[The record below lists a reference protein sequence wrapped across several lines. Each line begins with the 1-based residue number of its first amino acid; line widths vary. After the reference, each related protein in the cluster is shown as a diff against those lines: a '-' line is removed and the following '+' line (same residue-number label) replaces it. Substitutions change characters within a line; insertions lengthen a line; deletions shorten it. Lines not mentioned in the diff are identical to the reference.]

1 MDTENKEKKFV
12 SLEVGSKLTGYTQD
26 YLQRLCRLNKVDCRI
41 APNEEYALELESL
54 LRDTQ
59 TILLSFEGINFMEKT
74 DLREVP
80 KAPVA
85 PDTTINAATLPA
97 TAEKLIKPDT
107 VFSVVGRA
115 VVSGPVHSD
124 QAVTNTPPPVAPAEP
139 APKIT
144 PAMMHT
150 PIASLK
156 FTPPAGAGE
165 GAPTSG
171 ATPTPSRFAQAPA
184 PAVVTPA
191 VSSFANTQK
200 DMPGDSVQVSIGR
213 MSITTTPTPAVASTP
228 PPTPKPILPTPP
240 PPPKVSLPTPPPPPR
255 PTPTPTP
262 IPTPS
267 PTPPPV
273 QKIITEVKPAPMS
286 VADTKPA
293 VNTPA
298 VPTPLPTPVIV
309 PKIVVPAQP
318 LDAWDALLFGDTPV
332 VPQVSVQE
340 KPKDISVNVAP
351 PPAPKVAPSV
361 VLSIAPM
368 LPAIETPALPVVATS
383 ALPVALTSPYRPI
396 QTSVDPA
403 PHHDPAPLFPVLV
416 KNPDA
421 NLPMSLPPLGAL
433 PVVSVPQ
440 LPITTEENFPMVR
453 PEEHLAKIAPHPLLA
468 V

>member
-26 YLQRLCRLNKVDCRI
+26 YLERLCRLNKVDCRI
-41 APNEEYALELESL
+41 APNEEYALELDSL

-59 TILLSFEGINFMEKT
+59 TILLSFEGINFVEKT

-80 KAPVA
+80 KAPVV
-85 PDTTINAATLPA
+85 PDTTIDAATLPA
-97 TAEKLIKPDT
+97 TSEKLVKPDT

-124 QAVTNTPPPVAPAEP
+124 QAVTNTPSPVVPAEP
-139 APKIT
+139 RPKIT

-156 FTPPAGAGE
+156 FTPPAGA
-165 GAPTSG
+165 SSV

-184 PAVVTPA
+184 PAVVLPA

-200 DMPGDSVQVSIGR
+200 DMPSDSAQVPIGR
-213 MSITTTPTPAVASTP
+213 MPIATAPTPVVVSTP
-228 PPTPKPILPTPP
+228 PPLTPKPILPTPP
-240 PPPKVSLPTPPPPPR
+240 PPPRS
-255 PTPTPTP
+255 
-262 IPTPS
+262 ISTPS

-273 QKIITEVKPAPMS
+273 QKVIAEVKPTPMS

-293 VNTPA
+293 VNTPS
-298 VPTPLPTPVIV
+298 VPTPTPAPVIA
-309 PKIVVPAQP
+309 PKIVAPTQP
-318 LDAWDALLFGDTPV
+318 LDAWDALLFGDTPITP
-332 VPQVSVQE
+332 PQVSVQE
-340 KPKDISVNVAP
+340 TPKDIPVNVAP
-351 PPAPKVAPSV
+351 TPAPKVVPSV
-361 VLSIAPM
+361 VLPTAPM
-368 LPAIETPALPVVATS
+368 LPVIETPALPVVATP
-383 ALPVALTSPYRPI
+383 ALPVALTSPYHPI

-421 NLPMSLPPLGAL
+421 NLPMSLPPLPPLGAL

-453 PEEHLAKIAPHPLLA
+453 PEEHLTKIAPHPLFT